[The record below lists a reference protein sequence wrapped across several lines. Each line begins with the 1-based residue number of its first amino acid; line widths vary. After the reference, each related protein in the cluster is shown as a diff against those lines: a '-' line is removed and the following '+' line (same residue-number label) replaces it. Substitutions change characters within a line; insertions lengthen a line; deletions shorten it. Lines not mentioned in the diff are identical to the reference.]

1 VVREPEGLVTP
12 TSSHAA
18 CRTPVVVTRPDGS
31 TLIGRVVFVKGRPS
45 TGKAKVQ
52 LPSGSVV
59 SCPLSACSIHPMYD
73 GVTAQHRL
81 ERLASPRVCHT
92 STDDEANR

>member
-31 TLIGRVVFVKGRPS
+31 TLAGRVVFVKGRPS
-45 TGKAKVQ
+45 KVQ
-52 LPSGSVV
+52 LPSGAFLR
-59 SCPLSACSIHPMYD
+59 CPLSQVQI
-73 GVTAQHRL
+73 TL
-81 ERLASPRVCHT
+81 EAP
-92 STDDEANR
+92 

>member
-1 VVREPEGLVTP
+1 VIP

-31 TLIGRVVFVKGRPS
+31 TLAGRVVFVKGRPS

-52 LPSGSVV
+52 LATGAILTVA
-59 SCPLSACSIHPMYD
+59 LSSCSIHPMYD
-73 GVTAQHRL
+73 GATAPHRL
-81 ERLASPRVCHT
+81 ERLAAPRVRHT
-92 STDDEANR
+92 STDAEATR